1 MRQDQLLKID
11 GGESEGV
18 PGLQR
23 PASAPHEQLICT
35 YELLSDV
42 VCVAV
47 LFVSCDSG
55 PVEGHPSG
63 AY

>member
-1 MRQDQLLKID
+1 MRQDQLLID

-42 VCVAV
+42 VCVV
-47 LFVSCDSG
+47 CGSCDSG
-55 PVEGHPSG
+55 PVEGHPSR